1 MKTEPTSRPQGDRVK
16 KILMFAGI
24 LVLVVGAYFLGSIL
38 SRDAG
43 PAGGDVQ
50 TGQPGQH
57 AAADTAIDESE
68 FAPGTVNIGPE
79 RRQIVGIRIA
89 EVRKEPVQG
98 TLRVLGRV
106 AADETALFVIN
117 AATAGWVMSISDVT
131 PGALVKKD
139 DVLATFYAPEV
150 LGAQQAYVYSLNTL
164 DRLKGEGTALPSQV
178 TSVEVSVQQARDS
191 LHNLGMSDIQM
202 DAIAKTKERVQR
214 IEMRSPATG
223 IVVSRNIFLGL
234 KFIQGTEFFR
244 IADLRRV
251 WIFLDVYENETQ
263 FLKQGARPK
272 VSLAG
277 QNRTFDAVVSD
288 VLPLF
293 DPESRTM
300 KVRLEAENPGYVLRP
315 DMFVDVEL
323 PVALEATLSVPRDAI
338 LDTGLKRTVF
348 VDRGGGFFEPRE
360 VETGRRLGNT
370 VEIVKGLAPG
380 ERIVVSGTFMIDSE
394 SRMELAA
401 AGMTGGLA
409 EDPVCGVPVSV
420 KKAEEDGRKSV
431 YKGTTYYFCSVE
443 CRDRF
448 EKEPQKYA
456 GKDAAPS
463 TPDK

>member
-1 MKTEPTSRPQGDRVK
+1 MK
-16 KILMFAGI
+16 
-24 LVLVVGAYFLGSIL
+24 L
-38 SRDAG
+38 SRRGAPPPTNPAAG
-43 PAGGDVQ
+43 ESGAP
-50 TGQPGQH
+50 
-57 AAADTAIDESE
+57 AAADTAVDESE

-89 EVRKEPVQG
+89 EVRKEPVNG

-106 AADETALFVIN
+106 AADETALYIIN
-117 AATAGWVMSISDVT
+117 AATAGWVMGISDVT

-139 DVLATFYAPEV
+139 QVLATFYAPEV
-150 LGAQQAYVYSLNTL
+150 LGSQQAYLYSLNTL
-164 DRLKGEGTALPSQV
+164 DRLKEQGQTLPSQV
-178 TSVEVSVQQARDS
+178 SSVEVSVQQARDA
-191 LHNLGMSDIQM
+191 LHNLGMSELQM
-202 DAIAKTKERVQR
+202 DEIAKTRERAQQ

-277 QNRTFDAVVSD
+277 QNRSFEAVVSE

-323 PVALEATLSVPRDAI
+323 PVALEATLSVPRDAL

-409 EDPVCGVPVSV
+409 DDPVCGVPVSV

-431 YKGTTYYFCSVE
+431 YQGRTYYFCSVE

>member
-1 MKTEPTSRPQGDRVK
+1 MKKTWTV
-16 KILMFAGI
+16 I
-24 LVLVVGAYFLGSIL
+24 LVAALLVGAFLLGQKL
-38 SRDAG
+38 SRRGAPDSGFPA
-43 PAGGDVQ
+43 AGGA
-50 TGQPGQH
+50 GAP
-57 AAADTAIDESE
+57 AAADPGPDESE
-68 FAPGTVNIGPE
+68 FAPGTVSVGPE
-79 RRQIVGIRIA
+79 KRQLAGIRIA
-89 EVRKEPVQG
+89 EARKEPVTH

-117 AATAGWVMSISDVT
+117 AATAGWVMGISDVT

-139 DVLATFYAPEV
+139 EVLATFYAPEV
-150 LGAQQAYVYSLNTL
+150 LGAQQSYVYSLNTL
-164 DRLKGEGTALPSQV
+164 DRLKGEGTALPSQL

-202 DAIAKTKERVQR
+202 DAIAKTKERVQQ

-223 IVVSRNIFLGL
+223 IVVARNIFLGL

-251 WIFLDVYENETQ
+251 WILLDVYENETQ
-263 FLKQGARPK
+263 YLKPGARPR

-277 QNRTFDAVVSD
+277 RNASFEAVVSD

-300 KVRLEAENPGYVLRP
+300 KVRLEAANPGYVLRP

-323 PVALEATLSVPRDAI
+323 PVTLEATLSVPTDAI

-370 VEIVKGLAPG
+370 VEIVKGLSPG
-380 ERIVVSGTFMIDSE
+380 ERIVVSGTFLIDSE
-394 SRMELAA
+394 SRLKAA
-401 AGMTGGLA
+401 LLQGTGGA
-409 EDPVCGVPVSV
+409 MH
-420 KKAEEDGRKSV
+420 KH
-431 YKGTTYYFCSVE
+431 
-443 CRDRF
+443 
-448 EKEPQKYA
+448 
-456 GKDAAPS
+456 
-463 TPDK
+463 